1 MADVWRRGQSGL
13 KQTRRSHGGHKT
25 DTRLTH
31 GGQAPGTRP
40 EHVIPVS
47 KRDAPPGAAWRFL
60 FSALDTRFRCGA
72 TESTLPKKSIA
83 KCFYWPNFRSMV
95 LPS

>member
-1 MADVWRRGQSGL
+1 MP
-13 KQTRRSHGGHKT
+13 
-25 DTRLTH
+25 LTSSNH
-31 GGQAPGTRP
+31 FFTAHPSNCTKENVFP
-40 EHVIPVS
+40 EGFKKVNYIRIYMS
-47 KRDAPPGAAWRFL
+47 KWDAPPGAAWRFL